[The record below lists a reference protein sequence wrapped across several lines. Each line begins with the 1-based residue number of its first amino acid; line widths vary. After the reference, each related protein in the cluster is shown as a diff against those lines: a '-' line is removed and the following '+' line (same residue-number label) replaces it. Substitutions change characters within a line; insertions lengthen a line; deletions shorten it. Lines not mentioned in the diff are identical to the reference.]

1 MDLRFLDVPAA
12 LFRVSHAGLG
22 LFDDSLEDSFPSL
35 VERSDGDSTKQAFR
49 RDEVPPACERP
60 GLVDVPLERE
70 RLDAGLFGAVEDRV
84 RIGERIRDPRLAPRD
99 LEDPSG
105 GAREV
110 QSPSQVARGLRL
122 FGPLQ
127 QAPSERRVGRV
138 AARRDEV
145 FAGGRNRPFR
155 DVERRPGRQ
164 APVERLPAHG
174 APRRC
179 LGLAGRRGRSLVGMA
194 VVDGEGVEVGY
205 VSGEEANILVLGEG
219 SGGRMR
225 LGRRFVSGIVDR
237 VTLRGPVAE
246 IFAGLNVIDSD
257 GEFVGIVRDTNEAD
271 DVLDSFIVEDESGEM
286 VNVLLEDVRSID
298 EWVELSVAGDS
309 LYEKG

>member
-1 MDLRFLDVPAA
+1 MPAFFAPSRTASAYASASATRALRRAISRTRREARARSRARPRSPAA
-12 LFRVSHAGLG
+12 SVCSARSNKLRANDGSAESRLEGTR
-22 LFDDSLEDSFPSL
+22 SL
-35 VERSDGDSTKQAFR
+35 RA
-49 RDEVPPACERP
+49 A
-60 GLVDVPLERE
+60 
-70 RLDAGLFGAVEDRV
+70 A
-84 RIGERIRDPRLAPRD
+84 I
-99 LEDPSG
+99 
-105 GAREV
+105 ARFV
-110 QSPSQVARGLRL
+110 TSSAARGVR
-122 FGPLQ
+122 PR
-127 QAPSERRVGRV
+127 SHRRRY
-138 AARRDEV
+138 RPRQ
-145 FAGGRNRPFR
+145 GG
-155 DVERRPGRQ
+155 
-164 APVERLPAHG
+164 
-174 APRRC
+174 PRRC

-205 VSGEEANILVLGEG
+205 VSGEEVNTLVLGEG

-237 VTLRGPVAE
+237 VTLRGPAAE

-298 EWVELSVAGDS
+298 EWGELSVAGDS

>member
-1 MDLRFLDVPAA
+1 M
-12 LFRVSHAGLG
+12 
-22 LFDDSLEDSFPSL
+22 
-35 VERSDGDSTKQAFR
+35 
-49 RDEVPPACERP
+49 
-60 GLVDVPLERE
+60 
-70 RLDAGLFGAVEDRV
+70 
-84 RIGERIRDPRLAPRD
+84 
-99 LEDPSG
+99 
-105 GAREV
+105 
-110 QSPSQVARGLRL
+110 
-122 FGPLQ
+122 
-127 QAPSERRVGRV
+127 
-138 AARRDEV
+138 
-145 FAGGRNRPFR
+145 
-155 DVERRPGRQ
+155 
-164 APVERLPAHG
+164 
-174 APRRC
+174 
-179 LGLAGRRGRSLVGMA
+179 AGRRGRSLVGMA
-194 VVDGEGVEVGY
+194 VVDGEGIEVGY
-205 VSGEEANILVLGEG
+205 VSGEEANALVLGEG